1 MAPALSKD
9 LRDRVV
15 QWHIEKNW
23 SYRKL
28 AELAGCSIGTIATIL
43 MYHRIYGSSTNPFR
57 QRPRWPHLLDRDDC
71 AYIDTLLQNDLTIY
85 LEAG

>member
-9 LRDRVV
+9 LRNRVV
-15 QWHIEKNW
+15 QWRIEKNW

-43 MYHRIYGSSTNPFR
+43 MYHRIYGSSTNLR
-57 QRPRWPHLLDRDDC
+57 KK
-71 AYIDTLLQNDLTIY
+71 LTRNANIVRHIF
-85 LEAG
+85 